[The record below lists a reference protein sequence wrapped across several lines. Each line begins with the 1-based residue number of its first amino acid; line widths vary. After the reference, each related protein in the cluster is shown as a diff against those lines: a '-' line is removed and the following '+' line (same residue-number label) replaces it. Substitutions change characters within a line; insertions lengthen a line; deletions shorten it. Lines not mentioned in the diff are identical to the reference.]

1 MRPQTTPV
9 KPPCS
14 HPVDCADNISLAA
27 PASLCN
33 SRLMDLQTLVAKFG
47 TQAQF
52 ARAVGC
58 DRHYLNHVL
67 RGRRP
72 MGPDLAVRIY
82 QATGHKLGPLAK
94 PNKAAP

>member
-1 MRPQTTPV
+1 
-9 KPPCS
+9 
-14 HPVDCADNISLAA
+14 
-27 PASLCN
+27 
-33 SRLMDLQTLVAKFG
+33 MDLQTLVAKFG
-47 TQAQF
+47 TQASF
-52 ARAVGC
+52 ARTVGC

-94 PNKAAP
+94 PKDRSAP